1 MAGLHFAITA
11 NGQGVRVEL
20 KKPHYDWLDQR
31 GIDPTLAQK
40 FGLFTVQRG
49 DRHWLAAPYFERGRV
64 INHKYRVTSEQRMY
78 RMDDDAPLT
87 LWNHDVLLDE
97 SLANQP
103 LIITEG
109 EWDALTILTAGKR
122 RVVSV
127 PNGAQREASTDE
139 ALTEGKRYQWFWRCE
154 SLLSKVRQVILCVD
168 DDEAGKVLAADLC
181 RLFGP
186 ERCMFVTYPEGC
198 KDAGDVAR
206 LHGHDALVE
215 MLDAAKPYP
224 IKGLYS
230 LDEFP
235 ERGEI
240 EHYDIGIAPIAD
252 MIAIVPGTLTVFTG
266 YANMGKTTVVN
277 AMLGNLIRHNIPVCI
292 ASFETDVKPILRD
305 HLRASTAMCS
315 LYDAQNRDMTKIDA
329 LIADNVMIITQ
340 LVDEDDE
347 MDLDYFL
354 DLCRTAVIRDGVKVV
369 ILDPWNEVEHKRRRD
384 ETETDY
390 ISRALRAIKRFA
402 RQYAVAFWI
411 VAHPTKP
418 SEGMKGRVPGLYD
431 ISGSA
436 NWANKA
442 DYGLTYH
449 RPKPDENRAELRVT
463 KVRMGLPGRKGSV
476 TVTLD
481 HRSSTFSLADAA

>member
-1 MAGLHFAITA
+1 MAGPHFATIA
-11 NGQGVRVEL
+11 NGVTEAVEL
-20 KKPHYDWLDQR
+20 KKPHADWLDAR

-49 DRHWLAAPYFERGRV
+49 GRHWLAAPYVEQGRV
-64 INHKYRVTSEQRMY
+64 VNHKYRVTSEDRAY
-78 RMDDDAPLT
+78 AMDQDAPLT

-127 PNGAQREASTDE
+127 PNGAQREASSDE
-139 ALTEGKRYQWFWRCE
+139 ALTEGNRYQWFWRCE
-154 SLLSKVRQVILCVD
+154 PLLSKVRQVILCVD
-168 DDEAGKVLAADLC
+168 NDEAGRALAADLC

-206 LHGHDALVE
+206 LCDHTTLVQ
-215 MLDAAKPYP
+215 MLDDAKPYP
-224 IKGLYS
+224 IKGLYT
-230 LDEFP
+230 LADFP
-235 ERGEI
+235 EKGEVQAFST
-240 EHYDIGIAPIAD
+240 GIAPLD
-252 MIAIVPGTLTVFTG
+252 EMMAIVPGTLTVFTG
-266 YANMGKTTVVN
+266 YANMGKSTVMNSV
-277 AMLGNLIRHNIPVCI
+277 LGHLVRHNVPVCI

-305 HLRASTAMCS
+305 HLRASIAQCS
-315 LYDAQNRDMTKIDA
+315 LHDARTKDMRAVDE
-329 LIADNVMIITQ
+329 LIADNVRIITQ
-340 LVDEDDE
+340 TVDEDAE
-347 MDLDYFL
+347 MDLDFFL
-354 DLCRTAVIRDGVKVV
+354 DLCRTAVLRDGVKFVL
-369 ILDPWNEVEHKRRRD
+369 LDPWNELEHKRRRD

-390 ISRALRAIKRFA
+390 ISRALRAIKAFA
-402 RQYAVAFWI
+402 KLYQVAFWI

-418 SEGMKGRVPGLYD
+418 GEGKHRAPGLYD

-449 RPKPDENRAELRVT
+449 RQRPDENRAELRVT
-463 KVRMGLPGRKGSV
+463 KVRMGLPGKKDAVNVSF
-476 TVTLD
+476 D
-481 HRSSTFSLADAA
+481 HRNSTFRLDEAA

>member
-1 MAGLHFAITA
+1 MGGQHFATIA
-11 NGQGVRVEL
+11 NGVMEAVEL
-20 KKPHYDWLDQR
+20 KKPHADWLDAR

-40 FGLFTVQRG
+40 FGLSTVQQGGRN
-49 DRHWLAAPYFERGRV
+49 WLAVPYLERGHLV
-64 INHKYRVTSEQRMY
+64 NHKYRVTSEKHAY

-87 LWNHDVLLDE
+87 LWNHDVLLDA
-97 SLANQP
+97 SLDNQP

-109 EWDALTILTAGKR
+109 EWDALTILSAGKC
-122 RVVSV
+122 RVVSI
-127 PNGAQREASTDE
+127 PNGAPQRTSDDE
-139 ALTEGKRYQWFWRCE
+139 QLTEGKRYQWFWRCE
-154 SLLSKVRQVILCVD
+154 ALLSKVGKVILCVD
-168 DDEAGKVLAADLC
+168 ADEAGQALASDLC

-198 KDAGDVAR
+198 KDAGDVA
-206 LHGHDALVE
+206 LMGGPDMLVR

-230 LDEFP
+230 LNDFP
-235 ERGEI
+235 ERGELVSLP
-240 EHYDIGIAPIAD
+240 IGIDAID
-252 MIAIVPGTLTVFTG
+252 KMIAIVPGTLTVFTG
-266 YANMGKTTVVN
+266 YANMGKSTVMN
-277 AMLGNLIRHNIPVCI
+277 AIAGHMIRYNIPICI

-305 HLRASTAMCS
+305 HLRAAVARCT
-315 LYDAQNRDMTKIDA
+315 LRDAQTKDMRTIDE
-329 LIADNVMIITQ
+329 LIDDNVLIITQ

-347 MDLDYFL
+347 MDLDFFL

-369 ILDPWNEVEHKRRRD
+369 ILDPWNELEHKRRRD

-402 RQYAVAFWI
+402 KQYQVAFWI

-418 SEGMKGRVPGLYD
+418 QEGKARVPGLYD

-449 RPKPDENRAELRVT
+449 RPKPDENRAELRIT
-463 KVRMGLPGRKGSV
+463 KVRMGLPGEKGSV
-476 TVTLD
+476 FVTFD
-481 HRSSTFSLADAA
+481 HRTSSFVEEQGY

>member
-1 MAGLHFAITA
+1 M
-11 NGQGVRVEL
+11 QL
-20 KKPHYDWLDQR
+20 KKPHADWLDAR

-40 FGLFTVQRG
+40 FGLSTVQQGGRN
-49 DRHWLAAPYFERGRV
+49 WLAVPYLERGQLV
-64 INHKYRVTSEQRMY
+64 NHKYRVTSEKHAY

-87 LWNHDVLLDE
+87 LWNHDVLLDA
-97 SLANQP
+97 SLVNQP

-109 EWDALTILTAGKR
+109 EWDALTILSAGKC
-122 RVVSV
+122 RVVSI
-127 PNGAQREASTDE
+127 PNGAPQRTSDDE
-139 ALTEGKRYQWFWRCE
+139 QLTEGKRYQWFWRCE
-154 SLLSKVRQVILCVD
+154 ALLSKVGKVILCVD
-168 DDEAGKVLAADLC
+168 ADEAGQALASDLC

-186 ERCMFVTYPEGC
+186 ERCMFVTYPEAC
-198 KDAGDVAR
+198 KDAGDVA
-206 LHGHDALVE
+206 LMGGSDMLVR

-230 LDEFP
+230 LNDFP
-235 ERGEI
+235 ERGELVSLP
-240 EHYDIGIAPIAD
+240 IGIDAID
-252 MIAIVPGTLTVFTG
+252 KMIAIVPGTLTVFTG
-266 YANMGKTTVVN
+266 YANMGKSTVMN
-277 AMLGNLIRHNIPVCI
+277 AIAGHLIRHNVPICI

-305 HLRASTAMCS
+305 HLRAAVARCTIS
-315 LYDAQNRDMTKIDA
+315 DARTKDMRHVDDLID
-329 LIADNVMIITQ
+329 DNVRIITQ

-347 MDLDYFL
+347 MDLDFFL

-369 ILDPWNEVEHKRRRD
+369 ILDPWNELEHKRRRD

-402 RQYAVAFWI
+402 KQYQVAFWI

-418 SEGMKGRVPGLYD
+418 QEGKARVPGLYD

-449 RPKPDENRAELRVT
+449 RARPDENRAELRVT
-463 KVRMGLPGRKGSV
+463 KVRMGLPGEKGSV
-476 TVTLD
+476 FVTFD
-481 HRSSTFSLADAA
+481 HRNSSFRLDDAQ